1 MKMGTKKT
9 VTAFTFHNL
18 FFIDL
23 SAKLFFIIAEATPQV
38 FKSFVFHSCPLCLF
52 CGPYA
57 FNLHIDIVF
66 PKKKALFIFFKS
78 SFKRIRFFNL
88 LFLIASV
95 TLKPFIFCSFAITL
109 ELLWKN
115 ASFFGACSGEIL
127 S

>member
-23 SAKLFFIIAEATPQV
+23 SAKPFFIIAEATPQV

-57 FNLHIDIVF
+57 FNLHINIVF
-66 PKKKALFIFFKS
+66 PKKKLCLSFLNLPLNEYDFFSFLLRCIVELFGVLHRRVLADGTS
-78 SFKRIRFFNL
+78 ARQL
-88 LFLIASV
+88 
-95 TLKPFIFCSFAITL
+95 P
-109 ELLWKN
+109 
-115 ASFFGACSGEIL
+115 
-127 S
+127 